1 MQYAYLA
8 PYFRENLSYHHC
20 KSISDTAMYAN
31 PAGTEEIFIVNT
43 FTDFDKEVFFAVRA
57 TDGANEAE
65 ESNIVS
71 VFIASITTTTSKGS
85 FNQSYEIKS
94 PPWTILWFRIREIF
108 SVENIDRLGVFMFQT
123 SDNSQLCIDSQFS
136 PQ

>member
-1 MQYAYLA
+1 MAR
-8 PYFRENLSYHHC
+8 YFRENLSYHHC

-71 VFIASITTTTSKGS
+71 VFIASITTTTSEWETNNLPNKQMGLISAQGRIFIELTKGA
-85 FNQSYEIKS
+85 FTYD
-94 PPWTILWFRIREIF
+94 IRF
-108 SVENIDRLGVFMFQT
+108 LGR
-123 SDNSQLCIDSQFS
+123 
-136 PQ
+136 

>member
-1 MQYAYLA
+1 MHYAYLA

-31 PAGTEEIFIVNT
+31 PARTEEIFIVNT

-85 FNQSYEIKS
+85 FNNYVDKKLVKIWS
-94 PPWTILWFRIREIF
+94 T
-108 SVENIDRLGVFMFQT
+108 
-123 SDNSQLCIDSQFS
+123 
-136 PQ
+136 

>member
-31 PAGTEEIFIVNT
+31 PARTEEIFIVNT

-85 FNQSYEIKS
+85 FNNYTPLQNV
-94 PPWTILWFRIREIF
+94 W
-108 SVENIDRLGVFMFQT
+108 SVWVCMV
-123 SDNSQLCIDSQFS
+123 
-136 PQ
+136 

>member
-1 MQYAYLA
+1 
-8 PYFRENLSYHHC
+8 
-20 KSISDTAMYAN
+20 MYAN
-31 PAGTEEIFIVNT
+31 PARTEEIFIVNT

-85 FNQSYEIKS
+85 F
-94 PPWTILWFRIREIF
+94 LRICYSHYTVIQNPRSRSLI
-108 SVENIDRLGVFMFQT
+108 QKW
-123 SDNSQLCIDSQFS
+123 
-136 PQ
+136 